1 MSVMVM
7 LRAKGDPAAL
17 ESWAA
22 SHKKTLMDIA
32 AEGKAAGA
40 IHHTFAAGNG
50 EVCVID
56 EWPDAESFQKFFAG
70 QADIPKV
77 MAAGGIQGQPEI
89 TVMRKMDMPDEF

>member
-1 MSVMVM
+1 
-7 LRAKGDPAAL
+7 
-17 ESWAA
+17 
-22 SHKKTLMDIA
+22 
-32 AEGKAAGA
+32 
-40 IHHTFAAGNG
+40 
-50 EVCVID
+50 VID